1 MGTGIKK
8 ERRRQATDI
17 DEQCDRLAKAL
28 LTNPLVQAFVVNHA
42 CTEFLGLPI
51 EEVKKR
57 IQRHQMKQRRVDVE
71 APVALEK
78 TENLEDDTKTNF
90 DILFEAES
98 PLGAM
103 LRINIEVQ
111 GKYQK
116 SSIMKGRYVYYTARL
131 VSPQKAEGF
140 FTGSHYDGLR
150 KVYSIWICL
159 NPPAHRRGRLIR
171 YRLTMEVL
179 EPDGTVSEEL
189 TDSEI
194 DKICIVEICLAKD
207 PAKQPDW
214 MKALSV
220 LFNTKSTP
228 DERRKALEENGVKLT
243 KKEEEEFMKM
253 SSYGKY
259 IHSQIRKEVKAEVK
273 AEVEAEMEA
282 KMAEKNKAA
291 AERML
296 SRGFSLDDIQAIT
309 ELPMDVIR
317 SLRDKLVNAV
327 SLQGK
332 LTPA

>member
-8 ERRRQATDI
+8 ERRRLAANI
-17 DEQCDRLAKAL
+17 DERCDRLAKAL
-28 LTNPLVQAFVVNHA
+28 LTNPSVQALVINHA
-42 CTEFLGLPI
+42 CTEFLGLPLD
-51 EEVKKR
+51 EVKKR
-57 IQRHQMKQRRVDVE
+57 IQRHPLKQRRVDAE

-78 TENLEDDTKTNF
+78 TENLEDETKTNF

-131 VSPQKAEGF
+131 VSPQKAEAF
-140 FTGSHYDGLR
+140 FTGSHYDELR

-171 YRLTMEVL
+171 YRLAMEVF
-179 EPDGTVSEEL
+179 EPDGTVSVEL
-189 TDSEI
+189 TDQEI

-207 PAKQPDW
+207 PAKQPEW

-220 LFNTKSTP
+220 LFNTESTP
-228 DERRKALEENGVKLT
+228 EERRKALEGNGIKLT
-243 KKEEEEFMKM
+243 KKEEEEFMEM
-253 SSYGKY
+253 FSYSKY
-259 IHSQIRKEVKAEVK
+259 IREQER
-273 AEVEAEMEA
+273 EAA
-282 KMAEKNKAA
+282 AKKMAEKDKAT
-291 AERML
+291 AECLL
-296 SRGFSLDDIQAIT
+296 SRGVSVDTIQAAT
-309 ELPMDVIR
+309 GLSMEVIR
-317 SLRDKLVNAV
+317 TLKDKLVNTM
-327 SLQGK
+327 SLPGK